1 MQILLRIAFQAPEL
15 DYDATPVN
23 VTLVLDASG
32 SMADGN
38 RVDIAREAAE
48 SMRNI
53 LVKRVLSIAP

>member
-15 DYDATPVN
+15 DYDTTPVN
-23 VTLVLDASG
+23 VTLVLDTSG
-32 SMADGN
+32 SMSDGN